1 MGSLQTFQLTDKDE
15 FEAFSELKGNTLLVY
30 LYLVRNQNPVGARE
44 VQRELN
50 FSSPTLAVYHLDKL
64 CGLGL
69 VHKDQ
74 DGYMLAKEVKIGAL
88 SQVIKFGSFIL
99 PRYIFY
105 TAFFSVLLICYLVF
119 LFATNSFEVDVNSGY
134 ALLLSLTVISV
145 MVYECIRIWKQKP
158 I

>member
-1 MGSLQTFQLTDKDE
+1 MFQLNGKDE
-15 FEAFSELKGNTLLVY
+15 LEAFSELKGNTLLVY

-44 VQRELN
+44 VQRKLN
-50 FSSPTLAVYHLDKL
+50 FSSPTLAVYHLEKL
-64 CGLGL
+64 CTLGL

-74 DGYMLAKEVKIGAL
+74 DGYVLAKEVKIGAL
-88 SQVIKFGSFIL
+88 SQVVKFGSLIL

-105 TAFFSVLLICYLVF
+105 TAFFSILLFCYIVF
-119 LFATNSFEVDVNSGY
+119 LWVANSFEINIHSSY

-145 MVYECIRIWKQKP
+145 MIYECIRIWKQRP